1 MSDAILERRSIRRYK
16 EDKIPRETVE
26 KIIKAGM
33 AAPSSKNRQPWKF
46 IVAAGTAKEEALQ
59 VMEQGLERERAF
71 PLLPK
76 SSKLLKGAE
85 YTLSIMRQA
94 PVVIFIINRLGLP
107 IDLKL
112 NPEERIYEICNA
124 QSIGACIENMSL
136 AAVEAGLG
144 SLWICDIFFSYQELS
159 GWLAAEGTLYAA
171 LALGNAAEEP
181 APRPRK
187 SMDEI
192 VEWR

>member
-26 KIIKAGM
+26 KIIKAGV

-76 SSKLLKGAE
+76 TTKLLKAAQF
-85 YTLSIMRQA
+85 TLSIMHQA
-94 PVVIFIINRLGLP
+94 PVVIFIISRLTLP
-107 IDLKL
+107 ID
-112 NPEERIYEICNA
+112 
-124 QSIGACIENMSL
+124 
-136 AAVEAGLG
+136 
-144 SLWICDIFFSYQELS
+144 
-159 GWLAAEGTLYAA
+159 
-171 LALGNAAEEP
+171 
-181 APRPRK
+181 
-187 SMDEI
+187 
-192 VEWR
+192 